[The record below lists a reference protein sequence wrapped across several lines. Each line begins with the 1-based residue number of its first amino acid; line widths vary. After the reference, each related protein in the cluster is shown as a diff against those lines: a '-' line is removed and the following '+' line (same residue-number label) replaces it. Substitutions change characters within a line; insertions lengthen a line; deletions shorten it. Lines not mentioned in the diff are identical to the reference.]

1 MSRLSA
7 TRRLAAVLALALVPG
22 CTISEQY
29 IHNRVMDLT
38 DVVRVHIFFG
48 KSIGIEA
55 GVTQFLALGFMYEN
69 NCWACG
75 WGNRHFG
82 TWNETINSW
91 GLLLHNWSERV
102 KGISRYSGS
111 YGWYLGNRTSA
122 NFSHTGPNVD
132 LLNLRASVA
141 LFIGADA
148 ELSIGQAFDFVVGF
162 LTFDPAG
169 DDTHK

>member
-1 MSRLSA
+1 MRRPPAL
-7 TRRLAAVLALALVPG
+7 RRLVLALALALLPG
-22 CTISEQY
+22 CTISNQY

-38 DVVRVHIFFG
+38 DVVRVHILFG

-82 TWNETINSW
+82 TWNETIHAW
-91 GLLLHNWSERV
+91 GLLLHNWDEKT
-102 KGISRYSGS
+102 KGTPRYSGS

-132 LLNLRASVA
+132 LLNVRASLA
-141 LFIGADA
+141 LFLGADA
-148 ELSIGQAFDFVVGF
+148 EVSIGQAFDFVVGF

-169 DDTHK
+169 DDQYK